1 MAQRMRTAV
10 ALGLAAVLSLA
21 AARAEARARIAIA
34 EFQIAGGDSP
44 ALALQL
50 EDGFVLGLVRSGV
63 QVIDAV
69 DTAKKLDGHP
79 ELQHC
84 DTSLCLK
91 AIGLQLDVR
100 YVARVRVDVAGNS
113 YKIVARV
120 FSTEGSAPAALPIAT
135 KSKTCDVCTVVEAR
149 ESMLRVADMLRPQI
163 EEPALPAPVAPPPPA
178 AGPPSLA
185 LPIVAAMMGAVSVA
199 VGFAILGSNGTCT
212 GTLCSEN
219 RTRSA
224 LGGGLVGA
232 GAVAAVS
239 GTYVTVV
246 RSRGGDPIT
255 GVAVAFQF

>member
-1 MAQRMRTAV
+1 MRTAV
-10 ALGLAAVLSLA
+10 AVGLAAVLSLA
-21 AARAEARARIAIA
+21 AARAEARARLAIA
-34 EFQIAGGDSP
+34 EFQIAGSEAP

-63 QVIDAV
+63 QVV
-69 DTAKKLDGHP
+69 DTADTVKKLDGHP

-84 DTSLCLK
+84 DSSPCLK
-91 AIGLQLDVR
+91 AIGTQLDVR
-100 YVARVRVDVAGNS
+100 YVARVHVDVAGNS

-163 EEPALPAPVAPPPPA
+163 EEPAAPTPALPPPPA
-178 AGPPSLA
+178 PSAPSLA
-185 LPIVAAMMGAVSVA
+185 LPIVAAMVGALSVA
-199 VGFAILGSNGTCT
+199 VGFAILGSNGACT

-219 RTRSA
+219 RSRNA
-224 LGGGLVGA
+224 LGGALIGA
-232 GAVAAVS
+232 GAVAAVA

-246 RSRGGDPIT
+246 RSRGGEPIT